1 MDWLDLQYLKRLRVL
16 LNAFSESVD
25 LTVQFFFLSLLMQ
38 CVLCAQSCPT
48 RVTLWNVPARLL
60 CPQNFPGKITGVVCH
75 FLLQGIFLTQGSSLY
90 LLCLLR
96 LRWILY
102 PLSHQ
107 GIPSVQFSHSVV
119 SDSLRP
125 HELQHGRP
133 PCPSTPRLKRA
144 ATKPASAPLLL

>member
-1 MDWLDLQYLKRLRVL
+1 MMAWLDLQYLKRLRVL
-16 LNAFSESVD
+16 LNALSESVD

-38 CVLCAQSCPT
+38 YVLCAQSCPT

-60 CPQNFPGKITGVVCH
+60 CPQNFPGKITGLVCH

-125 HELQHGRP
+125 LEL
-133 PCPSTPRLKRA
+133 
-144 ATKPASAPLLL
+144 